1 MQWIDGVVSAAQTL
15 RQEGEVIVSS
25 GASPSG
31 TYHFGHLRELVTCD
45 AIVMALQRTG
55 RQAKHIHVVDDLDAL
70 RKIPVNIPAE
80 YEQFLGMPLCDVP
93 APDGSERSYAA
104 FFVEPFIDAVR
115 AIGVDVEVIY
125 ASERYRSGFYV
136 PAIERALDRIA
147 EAKRS
152 LEEISGRQLDE
163 HWTPVQIMKDGRLK
177 NRSYVGIDT
186 EKKVVFYSDEAGIQQ
201 EARYDTGEVKI
212 DWRLDW
218 PGRWWLMQVAVEP
231 FGRDHATKGGAYDTG
246 AAISRSVYGNE
257 PPVPVPYDFIN
268 RTGDTKKMS
277 ASKGTGVHA
286 HEVTQTLPAEVI
298 RYFMLRYA
306 PSKRL
311 FFDEHAT
318 LMSLE
323 RFADPGKLPLPQE
336 WVQHILGIMREQ
348 HLSFVEFN
356 PLVVRGDNCFVLDAA
371 VLGDSAAENRVA
383 WTNDD
388 VVDARQLSAAE
399 QAIAELNENSPAA
412 FSFRVLNPD
421 GALWLLL
428 SGGGASITIAD
439 EAQNHGKARLI
450 GNYGEYSGGP
460 TTEETYLYTK
470 EVLDQMFRS
479 KAPKKALVITGGV
492 ANFTDVKKTFAGVI
506 QALDEVAERCR
517 KEKIKVFVRRGGPN
531 EVEGLAMMERF
542 LEENKLF
549 GSVHGSDIVLTEII
563 NEALEYVDA

>member
-1 MQWIDGVVSAAQTL
+1 MARVKLTEFRAKSLLVPDYTGIALQQETLADDCEGIAAGSYVVKVDEGVKKRGKQGLLRLNVAAKDIPKT
-15 RQEGEVIVSS
+15 
-25 GASPSG
+25 
-31 TYHFGHLRELVTCD
+31 TREL
-45 AIVMALQRTG
+45 A
-55 RQAKHIHVVDDLDAL
+55 
-70 RKIPVNIPAE
+70 RKGYRRFVAE
-80 YEQFLGMPLCDVP
+80 PMFPHEQEEERYVCFELTR
-93 APDGSERSYAA
+93 DGYAA
-104 FFVEPFIDAVR
+104 TYSPHGGMEVE
-115 AIGVDVEVIY
+115 EH
-125 ASERYRSGFYV
+125 SE
-136 PAIERALDRIA
+136 
-147 EAKRS
+147 
-152 LEEISGRQLDE
+152 
-163 HWTPVQIMKDGRLK
+163 
-177 NRSYVGIDT
+177 
-186 EKKVVFYSDEAGIQQ
+186 
-201 EARYDTGEVKI
+201 
-212 DWRLDW
+212 
-218 PGRWWLMQVAVEP
+218 
-231 FGRDHATKGGAYDTG
+231 
-246 AAISRSVYGNE
+246 
-257 PPVPVPYDFIN
+257 
-268 RTGDTKKMS
+268 
-277 ASKGTGVHA
+277 
-286 HEVTQTLPAEVI
+286 
-298 RYFMLRYA
+298 
-306 PSKRL
+306 
-311 FFDEHAT
+311 
-318 LMSLE
+318 SLE

-479 KAPKKALVITGGV
+479 KAPKKALVIAGGV

>member
-1 MQWIDGVVSAAQTL
+1 MQWIDDVVSAAQTL

-45 AIVMALQRTG
+45 AIVMALQRAG

-231 FGRDHATKGGAYDTG
+231 FGRDHATKGGSYDTG
-246 AAISRSVYGNE
+246 VAISRSVYGNE

-318 LMSLE
+318 LMKLVDDFSALLSKENKTEQEQELVYLCTARVPETIISKVPFTLLVDTYQAALRDTERALE
-323 RFADPGKLPLPQE
+323 IIGRTEYKEIAKAQKEIIIKELAFIGRWLEMWAPDEVKFQL
-336 WVQHILGIMREQ
+336 
-348 HLSFVEFN
+348 
-356 PLVVRGDNCFVLDAA
+356 
-371 VLGDSAAENRVA
+371 AES
-383 WTNDD
+383 
-388 VVDARQLSAAE
+388 VDASTFSEEERAFFTALAE
-399 QAIAELNENSPAA
+399 DIRHAPEDASGEWFHQAIYGYKERAGLAPKQL
-412 FSFRVLNPD
+412 FS
-421 GALWLLL
+421 ALY
-428 SGGGASITIAD
+428 
-439 EAQNHGKARLI
+439 RLI
-450 GNYGEYSGGP
+450 IGKTSGPRAGWFLSILPREWLYGR
-460 TTEETYLYTK
+460 L
-470 EVLDQMFRS
+470 LFR
-479 KAPKKALVITGGV
+479 G
-492 ANFTDVKKTFAGVI
+492 
-506 QALDEVAERCR
+506 
-517 KEKIKVFVRRGGPN
+517 
-531 EVEGLAMMERF
+531 
-542 LEENKLF
+542 
-549 GSVHGSDIVLTEII
+549 
-563 NEALEYVDA
+563 